1 MAHVLLAVSTICGL
15 AILRTSMQVQKN
27 TLSLFDY
34 IGNSSNTDADFEQAI
49 ARQKSNIGS
58 EIRGLQSDFSAQKVD
73 DTLERLQNGDTS
85 LSLQTIDNMLNFNMI
100 SVSKDLQQM
109 ADDLGINSDVN
120 ITHVNGQWQVQ
131 GTTDG
136 DRALQ
141 QLQTYLDRNKGLQTK
156 LNTINQLS
164 EMVELGKSQ
173 AFAKQLQEADIS
185 EPDVVTYLTKARE
198 YLFSIDSF
206 SLSNKHLSLTSQGE
220 AENFFAEIKQTL
232 GLSDSKTKSE

>member
-1 MAHVLLAVSTICGL
+1 
-15 AILRTSMQVQKN
+15 MQVQKN

>member
-1 MAHVLLAVSTICGL
+1 
-15 AILRTSMQVQKN
+15 MQVQNNK
-27 TLSLFDY
+27 LSLFDY
-34 IGNSSNTDADFEQAI
+34 IGNLSNTESGFEKAI
-49 ARQKSNIGS
+49 AGQKSNLGN

-100 SVSKDLQQM
+100 AVSKDLQQM
-109 ADDLGINSDVN
+109 AADLGIEGDVK
-120 ITHVNGQWQVQ
+120 ITHGDGQWQVKSA
-131 GTTDG
+131 TDG

-206 SLSNKHLSLTSQGE
+206 SLSNKHLTLTSQGE
-220 AENFFAEIKQTL
+220 AENFFAEVKQTL
-232 GLSDSKTKSE
+232 GLSDNKT